1 MFAQNPADS
10 PHSIS
15 FPSMSS
21 RRFLLSE
28 PPFQGRA
35 ILLGSEAH
43 HLRGVLR
50 AQPGSVVELFDGSG
64 QVWRGI
70 VDHCSQDRVE
80 LCQVELREPGSMK
93 AARLVLIQS
102 LCKAEKLEW
111 LLEKCTEIGV
121 DEIYLLEAAR
131 SVVRIPK
138 ERLDAKMERW
148 RKIVL
153 AAVKQS
159 RRNTFPVLH
168 PPCSLASVCSSLAP
182 GLRLLLSEQEHAESL
197 KKILRCSSW
206 QHAAFC
212 IGPEGG
218 WTEEEHG
225 ALVRSGFRP
234 ASLGSQILRTET
246 AAVVAAAILKYEQET
261 VE

>member
-1 MFAQNPADS
+1 
-10 PHSIS
+10 
-15 FPSMSS
+15 
-21 RRFLLSE
+21 
-28 PPFQGRA
+28 
-35 ILLGSEAH
+35 
-43 HLRGVLR
+43 LR
-50 AQPGSVVELFDGSG
+50 AQSGDVVELLDGSG
-64 QVWRGI
+64 RVWGAV
-70 VDHCSQDRVE
+70 VDRCSEDRVE
-80 LCQVELREPGSMK
+80 LIQVELLQPEAAK
-93 AARLVLIQS
+93 AGRLVLIQS

-111 LLEKCTEIGV
+111 LLEKCTEIGI

-148 RKIVL
+148 RRIVL

-159 RRNTFPVLH
+159 RRNTFPALH
-168 PPCSLASVCSSLAP
+168 PPCSLASVCSSPAP
-182 GLRLLLSEQEHAESL
+182 GLKLLLSEHEHTESL
-197 KKILRCSSW
+197 KQILRSSSW
-206 QHAAFC
+206 EHAVFC

-218 WTEEEHG
+218 WTEDEHQ

-246 AAVVAAAILKYEQET
+246 AAVVVAAILKYELGT